1 MYELIRVDINQE
13 GLQTVSARELY
24 QKLDF
29 DKSQWSRWS
38 KTNIENNEFALE
50 GQDYE
55 GFDILSN
62 GNLTRD
68 YALSIDFAK
77 RLCMM
82 ARTEVG
88 EQIRNYFI
96 EIEKRHTAQV
106 AIPQTPIEVLKLA
119 IDQIAEQDR
128 RQRELEARTNQVERT
143 LTLVKDTIIQR
154 DEDWRKYVNE
164 TLNRVAHAGFTG
176 TDKFQ
181 KVKTLSY
188 ELLEGRARCRLD
200 VRLEN
205 LRSRLIDRGASRT
218 KLNSLNRLDVIE
230 DEPRLKEIYT
240 SIVKEL
246 FMKYVA

>member
-1 MYELIRVDINQE
+1 MYELIHIDTNQD
-13 GLQTVSARELY
+13 GVQTVSARELY
-24 QKLDF
+24 EKLGYNLAV
-29 DKSQWSRWS
+29 WSRWA
-38 KTNIENNEFALE
+38 KTNIIDNQFAIE
-50 GQDYE
+50 DQDYK
-55 GFDILSN
+55 GFNIVLN
-62 GNLTRD
+62 GNQTSD

-96 EIEKRHTAQV
+96 EVEKRHRVQV
-106 AIPQTPIEVLKLA
+106 TIPQTPIEVLKLA

-164 TLNRVAHAGFTG
+164 TLNRVAHAGFDG
-176 TDKFQ
+176 SDKFQ
-181 KVKTLSY
+181 KVKSLSY
-188 ELLEGRARCRLD
+188 ELLEERARCRLD

-205 LRSRLIDRGASRT
+205 LRSRLLDRGASRT

-230 DEPRLKEIYT
+230 EEPRLKEIYT